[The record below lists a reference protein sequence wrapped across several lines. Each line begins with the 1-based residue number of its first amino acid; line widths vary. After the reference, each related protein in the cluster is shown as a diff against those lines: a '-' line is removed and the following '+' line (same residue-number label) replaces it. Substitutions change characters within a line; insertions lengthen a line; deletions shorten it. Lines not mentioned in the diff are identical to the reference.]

1 MKNIAGL
8 LALYILVLSFV
19 PCDDILATTIN
30 IASDNYFSEQHEE
43 GHSHDSDM
51 CSPFCSCDCCQTEA
65 HQITLSTSFVL
76 ENISTDLLITP
87 VLINDKELLHRFWNP
102 PKS

>member
-8 LALYILVLSFV
+8 LALYILALSFV

-43 GHSHDSDM
+43 HSHDSDM
-51 CSPFCSCDCCQTEA
+51 CSPFCSCDCCQIGAE
-65 HQITLSTSFVL
+65 QITLSTSFVS
-76 ENISTDLLITP
+76 ENTSTDLLITP
-87 VLINDKELLHRFWNP
+87 VLINGKELLYSFWKP

>member
-8 LALYILVLSFV
+8 LALYILALSFV

-43 GHSHDSDM
+43 HSHDSDM
-51 CSPFCSCDCCQTEA
+51 CSPFCSCDCCQIGAE
-65 HQITLSTSFVL
+65 QITLSTSFVL

-87 VLINDKELLHRFWNP
+87 VLINGKELLYSFWKP